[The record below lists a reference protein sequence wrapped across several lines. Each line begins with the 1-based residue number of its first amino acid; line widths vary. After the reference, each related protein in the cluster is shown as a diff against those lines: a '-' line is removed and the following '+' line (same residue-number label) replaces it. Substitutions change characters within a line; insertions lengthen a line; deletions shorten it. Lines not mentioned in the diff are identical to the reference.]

1 MDDILLKKVMN
12 MPDLDA
18 FRVTGLKSL
27 EETTNDM
34 LKPVAAQA
42 KKEAEEFAKKNPKAT
57 DAEKE
62 EKYRTSFY
70 QAYKELKAEA
80 ENLNSRK
87 GEKGIFNK
95 KKLTKDEKKFMADN
109 KDIMALRGL
118 DLSDEEIDKRVN
130 GFLKGPEIRK
140 ALSMSKAQTA
150 AADKARSEADK
161 QQKASNDAMAN
172 SIDSGL
178 KGDFEGSKKSRND
191 ADVAQANANSN
202 AQRAN
207 DADASAEAYKEKADQ
222 LKSEV
227 KNKRDAA
234 DAVIKADKDAENKKA
249 EDKRASKLVNLKN
262 EKEEP
267 KAEVQDEEVEDQS
280 TPEATETEEA
290 EGQDATETET
300 PEEPQDTAEA
310 ETAEAED
317 LPSGELEVKPDGEDS
332 EDVQAGAVE
341 VSNEES
347 ASGASAP
354 STSAPNIEEIR
365 TQISNMVKSD
375 GSSAFTQ
382 NFFIHMD
389 EAAKL
394 LDKILAGA
402 K

>member
-42 KKEAEEFAKKNPKAT
+42 KK
-57 DAEKE
+57 DA
-62 EKYRTSFY
+62 
-70 QAYKELKAEA
+70 
-80 ENLNSRK
+80 
-87 GEKGIFNK
+87 
-95 KKLTKDEKKFMADN
+95 
-109 KDIMALRGL
+109 
-118 DLSDEEIDKRVN
+118 
-130 GFLKGPEIRK
+130 
-140 ALSMSKAQTA
+140 
-150 AADKARSEADK
+150 
-161 QQKASNDAMAN
+161 
-172 SIDSGL
+172 
-178 KGDFEGSKKSRND
+178 
-191 ADVAQANANSN
+191 
-202 AQRAN
+202 
-207 DADASAEAYKEKADQ
+207 
-222 LKSEV
+222 
-227 KNKRDAA
+227 
-234 DAVIKADKDAENKKA
+234 
-249 EDKRASKLVNLKN
+249 RASKLVNLKN

-267 KAEVQDEEVEDQS
+267 KAEDQDEEVEDQS

-300 PEEPQDTAEA
+300 PEEPQDTGEA

-317 LPSGELEVKPDGEDS
+317 HPSGELEVKPDGEDS
-332 EDVQAGAVE
+332 EDVQTGAVE

-347 ASGASAP
+347 ASGASDP
-354 STSAPNIEEIR
+354 STSAPDIEEIR